1 MGRVSMANDIKSGL
15 GYIIP
20 SAGVVGFFVSLLMG
34 EPIMSIVIA
43 IAGILVWFMYM
54 LVMESSPPEPSQLG
68 NLIILFGILL
78 SLGVFLSFG
87 VKQHLHGGYDFRVE
101 GSLISL
107 IILFFSILTGI
118 LFRNQIIGTTE
129 NYQKASSALT
139 DSDREWVKKA
149 LEKTENSNKTE
160 SDPKVIVVK
169 QEAPEPTQN
178 NDAKNKQQSSN
189 VQNPYDMMQNPYYTY
204 PPQDYYYGDEYEDD
218 WEDEYEDE
226 YEDE

>member
-1 MGRVSMANDIKSGL
+1 M
-15 GYIIP
+15 
-20 SAGVVGFFVSLLMG
+20 
-34 EPIMSIVIA
+34 
-43 IAGILVWFMYM
+43 
-54 LVMESSPPEPSQLG
+54 
-68 NLIILFGILL
+68 
-78 SLGVFLSFG
+78 SFG

-178 NDAKNKQQSSN
+178 NDANNKQQPST
-189 VQNPYDMMQNPYYTY
+189 VQNPYDMMQNPYYAY

>member
-1 MGRVSMANDIKSGL
+1 MANDIKSGL

-20 SAGVVGFFVSLLMG
+20 SAGVVGFFVSLLLG

-43 IAGILVWFMYM
+43 ISGILVWFMYM
-54 LVMESSPPEPSQLG
+54 LVMESRPPEPSQLG

-78 SLGVFLSFG
+78 SIGVFLSFG

-107 IILFFSILTGI
+107 VILFFSILTGI
-118 LFRNQIIGTTE
+118 LFRNQIIGATS
-129 NYQKASSALT
+129 NYQKASSSLT

-149 LEKTENSNKTE
+149 LEKTESSNKAE
-160 SDPKVIVVK
+160 SEPKVIVVK
-169 QEAPEPTQN
+169 QEAPAVVQK
-178 NDAKNKQQSSN
+178 NDVENKKEASTIQS
-189 VQNPYDMMQNPYYTY
+189 PYDMMQNPYYAY

-226 YEDE
+226 

>member
-1 MGRVSMANDIKSGL
+1 MANDIKSGL

-20 SAGVVGFFVSLLMG
+20 SAGVVGFFISLVVG
-34 EPIMSIVIA
+34 EPVMSIIIA

-54 LVMESSPPEPSQLG
+54 LVMESRPPEPSQLG
-68 NLIILFGILL
+68 NLIIFFGVLL

-87 VKQHLHGGYDFRVE
+87 VTQHLHGGYDFRVE

-107 IILFFSILTGI
+107 VILFFSILTGI
-118 LFRNQIIGTTE
+118 LFRNQIIGSKT
-129 NYQKASSALT
+129 NYQKYSSGLT

-149 LEKTENSNKTE
+149 LEKTENPNKRE

-169 QEAPEPTQN
+169 QEAPAPAQN
-178 NDAKNKQQSSN
+178 TIKEKNQEAPSLH
-189 VQNPYDMMQNPYYTY
+189 NPYDMMQNPYYAY

-226 YEDE
+226 

>member
-1 MGRVSMANDIKSGL
+1 MANDIKSGL
-15 GYIIP
+15 GYIIT
-20 SAGVVGFFVSLLMG
+20 SAGVVGFFISLLMG

-54 LVMESSPPEPSQLG
+54 LVMESRPPEPSQLG
-68 NLIILFGILL
+68 NLIILFGVLL

-107 IILFFSILTGI
+107 VILFFSILTGI
-118 LFRNQIIGTTE
+118 LFKNQIIGNNT
-129 NYQKASSALT
+129 NYQKVSSALT
-139 DSDREWVKKA
+139 DSDKEWVKKA
-149 LEKTENSNKTE
+149 LEKTEIANKTE
-160 SDPKVIVVK
+160 SEPKVIVVK
-169 QEAPEPTQN
+169 QEVPATTTAQN
-178 NDAKNKQQSSN
+178 DDLKKKQESPKL
-189 VQNPYDMMQNPYYTY
+189 QNPYDIMQNPYYAY

-226 YEDE
+226 